1 MTEKAPMWL
10 VEDHIT
16 GAKHASQDLDRELT
30 IERLEEALTLARGE
44 KKPDLPEV

>member
-16 GAKHASQDLDRELT
+16 GAKHSAQELNREKT
-30 IERLEEALTLARGE
+30 IERLEDALALSRGE
-44 KKPDLPEV
+44 KSPDLPEL